1 MSGRFGHDLDKNAFT
16 LDLIEDLTFKRFA
29 FEGDINKIED
39 VIKFM
44 QDYQADKLEAILP
57 EKKIDSTEFA

>member
-29 FEGDINKIED
+29 FEGDINKIDD

-44 QDYQADKLEAILP
+44 QDYQADKLEAI
-57 EKKIDSTEFA
+57 